1 MTDRKTFGILRTLA
15 IALAL
20 ATAVFFSYSCAKKP
34 VPPVPPPSEETVLP
48 DEKPSGK
55 PDGGEKPDDGET
67 DEKPSWATN
76 YTLPDA
82 EKAYEKLTQIYGGEE
97 KIFLLQK
104 GKIARMPCP
113 KDGAAMKL
121 NFTYEVGDYAKIV
134 IEDCV
139 DEFNE
144 VFEVINPNYRFE
156 TNYAPTDDDFD
167 SRYSVRMRAADNLGS
182 TESSTVFG
190 TAHISYYDNFTV
202 LGDFGINLKTE
213 VLTNGSYLMTTLK
226 HELMHLLGAGDAY
239 NNVSATKATV
249 MQSYTVG
256 GYHHFSSTDVAFL
269 DALYRNPDC
278 EKSDDFIRSYIE
290 NYETATKHTRFEN
303 TKAVYAASVAA
314 LNGAVL
320 KEQIEA
326 AGYKDVAGLISL
338 TENGLT
344 ADADFGKSD
353 VAFTELPYAEPPQ
366 STYFGAF
373 DVGGKMY
380 KHGTMTS
387 LGSAFQIKY
396 TDFGNGILYAE
407 PNGNNFTIFVRT
419 GEYVLLLRLHGG
431 FTNLPQ
437 LSLTLW
443 HACTVE

>member
-1 MTDRKTFGILRTLA
+1 ME
-15 IALAL
+15 
-20 ATAVFFSYSCAKKP
+20 KKK
-34 VPPVPPPSEETVLP
+34 S
-48 DEKPSGK
+48 
-55 PDGGEKPDDGET
+55 
-67 DEKPSWATN
+67 
-76 YTLPDA
+76 
-82 EKAYEKLTQIYGGEE
+82 
-97 KIFLLQK
+97 
-104 GKIARMPCP
+104 
-113 KDGAAMKL
+113 
-121 NFTYEVGDYAKIV
+121 
-134 IEDCV
+134 
-139 DEFNE
+139 
-144 VFEVINPNYRFE
+144 
-156 TNYAPTDDDFD
+156 
-167 SRYSVRMRAADNLGS
+167 
-182 TESSTVFG
+182 

-278 EKSDDFIRSYIE
+278 EKSDDFIRSYIV

-353 VAFTELPYAEPPQ
+353 VAFTELSYAEPPQ